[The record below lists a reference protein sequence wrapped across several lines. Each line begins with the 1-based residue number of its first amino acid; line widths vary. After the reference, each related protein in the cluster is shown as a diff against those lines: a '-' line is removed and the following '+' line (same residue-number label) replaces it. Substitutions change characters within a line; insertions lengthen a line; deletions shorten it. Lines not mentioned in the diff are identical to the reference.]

1 MQSKNNNIKV
11 QFNLLHKQFCLI
23 DHDEIC
29 FLSLQ
34 VSRLGFGCAS
44 LAGTKSAPLSHEE
57 ACSLI
62 AHAVKRGITFIDTSD
77 LYGNDHESEIMVGK
91 ALKQFPRE
99 EIQLATKFGLYITE
113 AGEYRV
119 DGRPEYV
126 RKCCE
131 ASLARLGVD
140 CIDLYY
146 QHRVD
151 QSVPI
156 EDTMEELKKLVN
168 EGKIKYIGLS
178 EPSPGTIR
186 RAHAIHPISALQ
198 MQYSLWSRDIEQE
211 IIPLC
216 RELGIGL
223 VAYSPL
229 GVGFFAGKAVVET
242 FPDDSESVYHPRFA
256 AENVHKNKVLYT
268 RVANLATKHGCT
280 PPQLALAWLLHQGN
294 DIIPLPGTTKVK
306 NLDNNLGS
314 LALTLTE
321 EDVKEISDAVPID
334 EVSGAETYAVVAEY
348 VWKLADTPSKQ

>member
-1 MQSKNNNIKV
+1 MENPQQTQIPKV
-11 QFNLLHKQFCLI
+11 KLGNQGL
-23 DHDEIC
+23 E
-29 FLSLQ
+29 

-242 FPDDSESVYHPRFA
+242 FPDDRQPEHHPRFSTDSI
-256 AENVHKNKVLYT
+256 EKNKVLYS

-280 PPQLALAWLLHQGN
+280 PPELALAWLLHQGT
-294 DIIPLPGTTKVK
+294 DIIPLPGTSKKK
-306 NLDNNLGS
+306 NLENNLRS
-314 LALTLTE
+314 LAVKLTE
-321 EDVKEISDAVPID
+321 EDVKEISDAVPAH
-334 EVSGAETYAVVAEY
+334 EVCGSEIYPAVANY
-348 VWKLADTPSKQ
+348 SWKLADTPPKH

>member
-1 MQSKNNNIKV
+1 MENPQQTQIPKV
-11 QFNLLHKQFCLI
+11 KLGNQGL
-23 DHDEIC
+23 E
-29 FLSLQ
+29 

-186 RAHAIHPISALQ
+186 RAHASN
-198 MQYSLWSRDIEQE
+198 
-211 IIPLC
+211 

-242 FPDDSESVYHPRFA
+242 FPDDRQHVYHPRFA

-294 DIIPLPGTTKVK
+294 DIIPLPGTKSPCQNSPPLLIVLNFDSPSTT
-306 NLDNNLGS
+306 NSQFLDLPLRDVFAAFNFFI
-314 LALTLTE
+314 ALTQAGFTRN
-321 EDVKEISDAVPID
+321 
-334 EVSGAETYAVVAEY
+334 
-348 VWKLADTPSKQ
+348 

>member
-1 MQSKNNNIKV
+1 MENPQQTQIPKV
-11 QFNLLHKQFCLI
+11 KLGNQGL
-23 DHDEIC
+23 E
-29 FLSLQ
+29 

-229 GVGFFAGKAVVET
+229 GVGFFA
-242 FPDDSESVYHPRFA
+242 HPRFA

-294 DIIPLPGTTKVK
+294 DIIPLPGTSKKK
-306 NLDNNLGS
+306 NLENNLRS
-314 LALTLTE
+314 LAVKLTE
-321 EDVKEISDAVPID
+321 EDVKEISDAVPAH
-334 EVSGAETYAVVAEY
+334 EVCGSEIYPAVANY
-348 VWKLADTPSKQ
+348 SWKLADTPPKH

>member
-1 MQSKNNNIKV
+1 MENPQQTQIPKV
-11 QFNLLHKQFCLI
+11 KLGNQGL
-23 DHDEIC
+23 E
-29 FLSLQ
+29 

-242 FPDDSESVYHPRFA
+242 FPDDSESVS
-256 AENVHKNKVLYT
+256 ESS
-268 RVANLATKHGCT
+268 
-280 PPQLALAWLLHQGN
+280 
-294 DIIPLPGTTKVK
+294 II
-306 NLDNNLGS
+306 
-314 LALTLTE
+314 
-321 EDVKEISDAVPID
+321 
-334 EVSGAETYAVVAEY
+334 VSKT
-348 VWKLADTPSKQ
+348 